1 MKAEPIVLER
11 TLNAPVSRVW
21 DALTN
26 NAKMKKWY
34 FDIADFKPEIGFEF
48 QFYGSKDDTRYLHLC
63 KITELI
69 PEKKL
74 TYTWKYENFPG
85 ESSVSFELFEEAEKT
100 RLQLTHTGLESF
112 VTDNPDF
119 APSSFNAGW
128 THIIGTSFKSFV
140 EESRDIVA

>member
-1 MKAEPIVLER
+1 MKAEPLVLER

-48 QFYGSKDDTRYLHLC
+48 EFYGSKDDTRYLHLC

-74 TYTWKYENFPG
+74 AYTWKYENLPG
-85 ESSVSFELFEEAEKT
+85 ESAVSFELFDEAGKT
-100 RLQLTHTGLESF
+100 RLKLTHAGLETF

-128 THIIGTSFKSFV
+128 THIIGTSLKNFV
-140 EESRDIVA
+140 EESQGISL

>member
-1 MKAEPIVLER
+1 MKAEPLVLER
-11 TLNAPVSRVW
+11 TLNAPVASVW

-69 PEKKL
+69 PEKRL

-85 ESSVSFELFEEAEKT
+85 ESAVTFELFEEGAQT
-100 RLQLTHTGLESF
+100 RLKLTHTGLESF
-112 VTDNPDF
+112 TTDNPDF

-128 THIIGTSFKSFV
+128 TFIIGTSLKDFV
-140 EESRDIVA
+140 EGKNTN

>member
-1 MKAEPIVLER
+1 MKTEPLVLER
-11 TLNAPVSRVW
+11 TLNAPVSHVW

-48 QFYGSKDDTRYLHLC
+48 RFYGSKDDTRYLHLC
-63 KITELI
+63 KITELT

-85 ESSVSFELFEEAEKT
+85 ESSVSFELFEEAGKT
-100 RLQLTHTGLESF
+100 RLKLTHTGLESF

-128 THIIGTSFKSFV
+128 THIIGTSLKNFV
-140 EESRDIVA
+140 EAN

>member
-1 MKAEPIVLER
+1 MKAEPLVLER
-11 TLNAPVSRVW
+11 TLNAPVASVW

-34 FDIADFKPEIGFEF
+34 FDIADFKAEIGFEF

-69 PEKKL
+69 PEKRL
-74 TYTWKYENFPG
+74 TYTWKYEKFPG
-85 ESSVSFELFEEAEKT
+85 ESAVTFELFEEGVQT
-100 RLQLTHTGLESF
+100 RLKLTHAGLESF
-112 VTDNPDF
+112 TTDNPDF

-128 THIIGTSFKSFV
+128 TFIIGTSLKDFV
-140 EESRDIVA
+140 EGKNTK